1 LLHGKFTSIATHDHN
16 VINHVKQFV
25 KQHNI
30 PNEKFEFQMLYGFR
44 KEMQLDLAREGYNFC
59 TYLPFG
65 NDWYGYFMRRLAERP
80 QNVALVTKQVFNK
93 KTNMAIGL
101 GAAAFALGRLSK
113 KGK

>member
-1 LLHGKFTSIATHDHN
+1 
-16 VINHVKQFV
+16 
-25 KQHNI
+25 
-30 PNEKFEFQMLYGFR
+30 MLYGFR

-93 KTNMAIGL
+93 NEHGNWLRSSSICPWSP
-101 GAAAFALGRLSK
+101 FK
-113 KGK
+113 KGNNYTS